1 MIARPVEQTIAFHAG
16 IAAKRCVRCG
26 EIVDSLILL
35 NRQFSEEPI
44 TVERVGKILS
54 NHCVTEGLC

>member
-1 MIARPVEQTIAFHAG
+1 MIARPVEQTIAFHTG

-44 TVERVGKILS
+44 TVEQ
-54 NHCVTEGLC
+54 